1 MTKRKKVILFVV
13 EGPSEELALGRILTR
28 IYQASSLDSRLHVT
42 HGDVLTAWRFKGI
55 PDDEINPTEL
65 ADRVKETVLEYLE
78 KPSSKIRWSDLA
90 KIVQITD
97 TDGAFARAEEVGIP
111 LNLGYRNARKSKVA
125 KALVNKGHL
134 TYKKCE
140 VPYRIYYFSQ
150 NLEHALYDDPSNHT
164 DDEKIYLAR
173 DFARKFGGSIPDFYQ
188 LLEEILPTKGYRESW
203 EFIMRDKNSLRRY
216 SNLRIELPDVVE

>member
-1 MTKRKKVILFVV
+1 MTKRRKVILFVV

-28 IYQASSLDSRLHVT
+28 IYQASSLDSQLHVT

-55 PDDEINPTEL
+55 PDDEVNQTEL

-97 TDGAFARAEEVGIP
+97 TDGAFARVEDSNIP
-111 LNLGYRNARKSKVA
+111 LNLEYRNARKSKVA
-125 KALVNKGHL
+125 KALVNKRHL

-150 NLEHALYDDPSNHT
+150 NLEHALYDDQSNHT

-173 DFARKFGGSIPDFYQ
+173 DFARKFGGRISDFYQ
-188 LLEEILPTKGYRESW
+188 LLDEILPTKGYRESW
-203 EFIMRDKNSLRRY
+203 EFIMQDKNSLGRY
-216 SNLRIELPDVVE
+216 SNLRIELPDAVE